1 MKKLIVLSILAGLLT
16 ACGGEKI
23 NTTSKSYKRELL
35 TKAYKKHNMEAQK
48 EYLSIKKELQELAN
62 NGSEKA
68 EKELEKW
75 EGVAKDFEAEIM
87 IEITPEM
94 KAYAEEIRKKYE
106 RK

>member
-1 MKKLIVLSILAGLLT
+1 MKKLLVLSLMIGLLT
-16 ACGGEKI
+16 ACGEKI

-35 TKAYKKHNMEAQK
+35 TKAYKKHDMEAQK
-48 EYLSIKKELQELAN
+48 EYLAIKKELQELAN

-75 EGVAKDFEAEIM
+75 ERVAKDFEAEIM

-94 KAYAEEIRKKYE
+94 KAYAEEIRKKYD
-106 RK
+106 RH